1 MTTQPVNLD
10 PVGDAS
16 RPWFA
21 HYPPG
26 VTPRIS
32 APAEH
37 SLGELAHAAAEH
49 HGDRTAF
56 SNLGGTLSFREVDQI
71 ATRIAS
77 YLQNELGLNKGDR
90 IVLQMPNLLQ
100 YPVALYGALRAG
112 LVVVNANPLDTATE
126 LAAVLKDAEP
136 RAMIVLANF
145 AATASKVVGD
155 TTIEHMIV
163 TEAGD
168 MLHQP
173 KRAIVNLVAKR
184 VKKMVPAYDLPGA
197 IAFRDL
203 LTGDPGRFT
212 DPRVEPEDLAFLQ
225 YTGGTTGG
233 TKAAMLTH

>member
-1 MTTQPVNLD
+1 MEMQMTTQPVNLD

-56 SNLGGTLSFREVDQI
+56 SNLGGTLSFREVDEI

-77 YLQNELGLNKGDR
+77 YLQNELGLTKGDR

-112 LVVVNANPLDTATE
+112 LVVVNANPLYTATE
-126 LAAVLKDAEP
+126 PCGGPQGRRAARHD
-136 RAMIVLANF
+136 RAGKLRGHRLQGGRRHHHRAHDRDRGRGH
-145 AATASKVVGD
+145 APPAQARHRQPGR
-155 TTIEHMIV
+155 
-163 TEAGD
+163 EAGQED
-168 MLHQP
+168 
-173 KRAIVNLVAKR
+173 
-184 VKKMVPAYDLPGA
+184 G
-197 IAFRDL
+197 
-203 LTGDPGRFT
+203 
-212 DPRVEPEDLAFLQ
+212 PRL
-225 YTGGTTGG
+225 
-233 TKAAMLTH
+233 